1 LSGISF
7 FDLEQKIHYFFKSK
21 DFLLESL
28 QHSSW
33 VNENPEKNLRDN
45 ERLEFLG
52 DAVVNLAVATCL
64 MEKFPELNEGDLSRI
79 RANLVNETQLAA
91 LARNLDLGPY
101 LLLGKGE
108 LLTNGREKNSILA
121 NAFEAVVAA
130 IYLDGGYN
138 SSFEFVKRCFDP
150 LFIDA
155 VSPKSNLDFKSRL
168 QEIVQTRQNE
178 MPEYKI
184 IRESGPDH
192 DKTFHVKIE
201 VLNIVAIGMGK
212 SKKMAE
218 QDAARTALDLL
229 KES

>member
-1 LSGISF
+1 LTDISF
-7 FDLEQKIHYFFKSK
+7 FELEQKIQYFFKNQA
-21 DFLLESL
+21 FLEESL

-52 DAVVNLAVATCL
+52 DAVVNLVVATCL
-64 MEKFPELNEGDLSRI
+64 MDKFPELNEGDLSRI
-79 RANLVNETQLAA
+79 RANLVNESQLAD
-91 LARNLDLGPY
+91 LARNLELGPY

-121 NAFEAVVAA
+121 DAFEAVVAA
-130 IYLDGGYN
+130 VYLDGGFN
-138 SSFEFVKRCFDP
+138 DAFSFVQKCFDP
-150 LFIDA
+150 LLTDA
-155 VSPKSNLDFKSRL
+155 VSPESNLDFKSRL
-168 QEIVQTRQNE
+168 QEIVQTRQIE

-184 IRESGPDH
+184 IKEIGPDH

-201 VLNIVAIGMGK
+201 VFDIVAIGVGK

-218 QDAARTALDLL
+218 QDAARTALELL

>member
-1 LSGISF
+1 LTDISF
-7 FDLEQKIHYFFKSK
+7 FELEQKIEYFFKNK
-21 DFLLESL
+21 DFLEESL

-52 DAVVNLAVATCL
+52 DAVVNLVVATCL
-64 MEKFPELNEGDLSRI
+64 MDKFPELNEGDLSRI
-79 RANLVNETQLAA
+79 RANLVNETQLAD
-91 LARNLDLGPY
+91 LARGLELGPY

-121 NAFEAVVAA
+121 DAFEAVVAA
-130 IYLDGGYN
+130 VYLDGGFN
-138 SSFEFVKRCFDP
+138 NAFGFVQKCFDP
-150 LFIDA
+150 LLTDA
-155 VSPKSNLDFKSRL
+155 VSPESNLDFKSRL
-168 QEIVQTRQNE
+168 QEIVQTRQTE

-184 IRESGPDH
+184 IKENGPDH

-201 VLNIVAIGMGK
+201 VFDILAIGLGK

-218 QDAARTALDLL
+218 QDAARTALELL

>member
-1 LSGISF
+1 LTDISF
-7 FDLEQKIHYFFKSK
+7 FELEQKIQYFFKNQA
-21 DFLLESL
+21 FLEESL

-33 VNENPEKNLRDN
+33 VNENLEKNLRDN

-52 DAVVNLAVATCL
+52 DAVVNLVVATCL
-64 MEKFPELNEGDLSRI
+64 MDKFPELNEGDLSRI
-79 RANLVNETQLAA
+79 RANLVNESQLAD
-91 LARNLDLGPY
+91 LARNLELGPY

-121 NAFEAVVAA
+121 DAFEAVVAA
-130 IYLDGGYN
+130 VYLDGGFN
-138 SSFEFVKRCFDP
+138 DAFSFVQKCFDP
-150 LFIDA
+150 LLTDA
-155 VSPKSNLDFKSRL
+155 VSPESNLDFKSRL
-168 QEIVQTRQNE
+168 QEIVQTRQIE

-184 IRESGPDH
+184 IKEIGPDH

-201 VLNIVAIGMGK
+201 VFDIVAIGVGK

-218 QDAARTALDLL
+218 QDAARTALELL

>member
-1 LSGISF
+1 MADINF
-7 FDLEQKIHYFFKSK
+7 FELEQKIQYFFKNKS
-21 DFLLESL
+21 FLEESL

-79 RANLVNETQLAA
+79 RANLVNETQLAD
-91 LARNLDLGPY
+91 LARGLDLGPY
-101 LLLGKGE
+101 LFLGKGE

-121 NAFEAVVAA
+121 DAFEAVVAA
-130 IYLDGGYN
+130 IYLDGGFN
-138 SSFEFVKRCFDP
+138 AAFGFVQKCFDP
-150 LFIDA
+150 LLIDA
-155 VSPKSNLDFKSRL
+155 VSPDSNLDFKSRL
-168 QEIVQTRQNE
+168 QEIVQTRQTE
-178 MPEYKI
+178 MPEYI
-184 IRESGPDH
+184 IIKESGPDH
-192 DKTFHVKIE
+192 DKTFHVQIE
-201 VLNIVAIGMGK
+201 VFDILSVGVGK

-218 QDAARTALDLL
+218 QDAARNALELL

>member
-1 LSGISF
+1 MADINF
-7 FDLEQKIHYFFKSK
+7 FELEQKIQYFFKNIS
-21 DFLLESL
+21 FLEESL

-64 MEKFPELNEGDLSRI
+64 MERFPELNEGDLSRI
-79 RANLVNETQLAA
+79 RANLVNETQLAD
-91 LARNLDLGPY
+91 LARGLDLGPY
-101 LLLGKGE
+101 LLLGRGE

-121 NAFEAVVAA
+121 DAFEAVVAA
-130 IYLDGGYN
+130 VYLDGGFN
-138 SSFEFVKRCFDP
+138 AAFGFVQKCFDP

-155 VSPKSNLDFKSRL
+155 VSPDSNLDFKSRL
-168 QEIVQTRQNE
+168 QEIVQTRQTE

-184 IRESGPDH
+184 IKESGPDH
-192 DKTFHVKIE
+192 DKTFHVQIE
-201 VLNIVAIGMGK
+201 VFDIAAVGVGK

-218 QDAARTALDLL
+218 QDAARNALELL

>member
-1 LSGISF
+1 LCGISF
-7 FDLEQKIHYFFKSK
+7 FELEQKIQYFFKDK

-64 MEKFPELNEGDLSRI
+64 MDKFPELNEGDLSRI
-79 RANLVNETQLAA
+79 RANLVNETQLAI
-91 LARNLDLGPY
+91 LARELELGPY

-121 NAFEAVVAA
+121 DAFEAVVAA
-130 IYLDGGYN
+130 VYLDGGFN
-138 SSFEFVKRCFDP
+138 NAFGFVKRCFDP
-150 LFIDA
+150 LLIDA
-155 VSPKSNLDFKSRL
+155 VSPESNLDFKSRL
-168 QEIVQTRQNE
+168 QEIVQTRQTE

-184 IRESGPDH
+184 IKENGPDH
-192 DKTFHVKIE
+192 NKTFHVRIE
-201 VLNIVAIGMGK
+201 VFDIVAIGVGK

-218 QDAARTALDLL
+218 QDAARTALELL

>member
-1 LSGISF
+1 MTDINF
-7 FDLEQKIHYFFKSK
+7 FELEQKIKYYFKNNY
-21 DFLLESL
+21 FLQESL

-64 MEKFPELNEGDLSRI
+64 MDKFPELNEGELSRI
-79 RANLVNETQLAA
+79 RANLVNETQLAD
-91 LARNLDLGPY
+91 LARSLELGPY
-101 LLLGKGE
+101 LFLGKGE

-121 NAFEAVVAA
+121 DAFEAVVAA
-130 IYLDGGYN
+130 VYLDGG
-138 SSFEFVKRCFDP
+138 FDQAFGFVKTFFDP
-150 LFIDA
+150 LLNDA
-155 VSPKSNLDFKSRL
+155 VSPDSNLDFKSRL
-168 QEIVQTRQNE
+168 QEIVQTRQTE

-184 IRESGPDH
+184 IKENGPDH

-201 VLNIVAIGMGK
+201 VFDILAIGVGK

-218 QDAARTALDLL
+218 QDAARNALELL

>member
-1 LSGISF
+1 MTDISF
-7 FDLEQKIHYFFKSK
+7 FELEQKIEYFFKNK
-21 DFLLESL
+21 DFLEESL

-52 DAVVNLAVATCL
+52 DAVVNLVVATCL
-64 MEKFPELNEGDLSRI
+64 MDKFPQLNEGDLSRI
-79 RANLVNETQLAA
+79 RANLVNETQLAD
-91 LARNLDLGPY
+91 LARGLELGPY

-121 NAFEAVVAA
+121 DAFEAVVASV
-130 IYLDGGYN
+130 YLDGGFN
-138 SSFEFVKRCFDP
+138 NAFSFVQKCFNP
-150 LFIDA
+150 LLTDA
-155 VSPKSNLDFKSRL
+155 VSPESNLDFKSRL
-168 QEIVQTRQNE
+168 QEIVQTRQTE

-184 IRESGPDH
+184 IKENGPDH

-201 VLNIVAIGMGK
+201 VFDILAIGIGK

-218 QDAARTALDLL
+218 QDAARTALELL

>member
-1 LSGISF
+1 LSDINF
-7 FDLEQKIHYFFKSK
+7 FELEQKIQYFFKNK
-21 DFLLESL
+21 DFLEESL

-64 MEKFPELNEGDLSRI
+64 MDKFPELNEGDLSRI
-79 RANLVNETQLAA
+79 RANLVNETQLAD
-91 LARNLDLGPY
+91 LARSLELGPY

-121 NAFEAVVAA
+121 DAFEAVVAG
-130 IYLDGGYN
+130 IYLDGG
-138 SSFEFVKRCFDP
+138 FENAFVFVRKCFDP
-150 LFIDA
+150 LLIDA
-155 VSPKSNLDFKSRL
+155 VSPDSNLDFKSRL
-168 QEIVQTRQNE
+168 QEIVQTRQTE

-184 IRESGPDH
+184 IKESGPDH
-192 DKTFHVKIE
+192 DKTFQVRIE
-201 VLNIVAIGMGK
+201 VFHITAIGIGK

-218 QDAARTALDLL
+218 QDAARTALELL

>member
-1 LSGISF
+1 LSCISF
-7 FDLEQKIHYFFKSK
+7 FELEQKIQYFFKNK

-64 MEKFPELNEGDLSRI
+64 MDKFPGLNEGDLSRI

-91 LARNLDLGPY
+91 MSRNLDLGPY

-121 NAFEAVVAA
+121 DAFEAVVAA
-130 IYLDGGYN
+130 VYLDGGFN

-150 LFIDA
+150 LLDDA

-168 QEIVQTRQNE
+168 QEIVQTRQTE

-184 IRESGPDH
+184 IKESGPDH

-201 VLNIVAIGMGK
+201 VFNIVAVGVGK